1 MVVEYVVQRH
11 YKKDFNNG
19 FFIPNL
25 GFLFIFFTFVT
36 PKTPSVL
43 YALVRQP
50 ADGESRKV
58 ESSPRIPER
67 ITNSSLAQLVR
78 ASDC

>member
-1 MVVEYVVQRH
+1 MWLSGVIT
-11 YKKDFNNG
+11 KDFNNG

-43 YALVRQP
+43 YALVPLKERG
-50 ADGESRKV
+50 GESRKV
-58 ESSPRIPER
+58 ESSHRIPER

>member
-1 MVVEYVVQRH
+1 MWLNVII
-11 YKKDFNNG
+11 KKDFNNA
-19 FFIPNL
+19 FFITHL
-25 GFLFIFFTFVT
+25 GFLLIFFTFVT

-43 YALVRQP
+43 YALVPLEERG
-50 ADGESRKV
+50 GESRKV

>member
-1 MVVEYVVQRH
+1 MWLSSVIT
-11 YKKDFNNG
+11 KDFNNG

-50 ADGESRKV
+50 ADGSSGMLPLLPGFRK
-58 ESSPRIPER
+58 EGSIFLSS
-67 ITNSSLAQLVR
+67 AG
-78 ASDC
+78 